1 MFHSVKIISFA
12 ERWDNFRICIVQVAV
27 DLVDGK
33 FHILPYKNIKKYN
46 CLAYCYIAENA
57 EASFCFLKQ
66 FANVS

>member
-46 CLAYCYIAENA
+46 CLAYCYIAEK
-57 EASFCFLKQ
+57 C
-66 FANVS
+66 